1 MKNTFKKS
9 ERLSKKI
16 LIKELFDKG
25 SSFYLHPFKVYHL
38 KSEAISV
45 NQILVSVPKR
55 NFKKAVDR
63 NKLKRRIREA
73 YRLNKQDL
81 TANCQMIAYIYI
93 GKKSEPY
100 HFIEQTVVQSL
111 KKVSKIAGSEG

>member
-9 ERLSKKI
+9 ERLSKKT

-38 KSEAISV
+38 ISDEVGV
-45 NQILVSVPKR
+45 NQILVSIPKR

-73 YRLNKQDL
+73 YRLNKQEL
-81 TANCQMIAYIYI
+81 TSNCQMIAYIYI
-93 GKKSEPY
+93 GKIPEP
-100 HFIEQTVVQSL
+100 FNLIEQVMIQSL
-111 KKVSKIAGSEG
+111 KKVSKISSVE